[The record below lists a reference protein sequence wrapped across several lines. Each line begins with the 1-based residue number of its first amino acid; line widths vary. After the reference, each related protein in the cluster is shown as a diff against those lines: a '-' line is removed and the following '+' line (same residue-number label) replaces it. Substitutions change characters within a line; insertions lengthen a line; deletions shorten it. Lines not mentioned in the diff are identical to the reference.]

1 MHEHQLLPSLG
12 VYFWRNSEYKNQKV
26 NASLCRFV
34 SCFTKFASKL
44 QPFRQI
50 ATTRHMAFFTSFSH
64 QNVML
69 FLATV
74 IIVIHEFFTDS
85 ELFEWKPNN
94 LLSTYANDEF

>member
-1 MHEHQLLPSLG
+1 
-12 VYFWRNSEYKNQKV
+12 
-26 NASLCRFV
+26 
-34 SCFTKFASKL
+34 
-44 QPFRQI
+44 
-50 ATTRHMAFFTSFSH
+50 MAFFTSFSH

-94 LLSTYANDEF
+94 KKRERHPSPAATARRP

>member
-1 MHEHQLLPSLG
+1 
-12 VYFWRNSEYKNQKV
+12 
-26 NASLCRFV
+26 
-34 SCFTKFASKL
+34 
-44 QPFRQI
+44 
-50 ATTRHMAFFTSFSH
+50 MAFFTSFSH

-94 LLSTYANDEF
+94 THPAGNAHQPTQKKRKTPLPCGYSPPAIAAGELSSY